1 MCICSEKINI
11 HAIYFDKYVSVLW
24 QTGGKQNS
32 MKYLFCCFLGNPAN
46 WFLWPC
52 VFRGLRQCEPV
63 WHRAGYPGC
72 KPDIRHSA
80 EPDSGAGYSRL
91 ASGSTFEIFLQSVML
106 QKHSLYLNSNR
117 KKYLAIPFFFP
128 VIYFINIRFYNVM
141 NYVVLLSCD
150 KL

>member
-1 MCICSEKINI
+1 MLWENQHSCDIFWQICQCIMANWRKTKFYE
-11 HAIYFDKYVSVLW
+11 VS
-24 QTGGKQNS
+24 
-32 MKYLFCCFLGNPAN
+32 FCCFLGNPAD

-91 ASGSTFEIFLQSVML
+91 ASGSTFKIFLQSVML

-141 NYVVLLSCD
+141 NYVVLHSCD